1 MARPTKYTRDMPQK
15 AYEILAAGGT
25 HASVCKNL
33 GIALETF
40 YAWLGR
46 GNEHDNA
53 YFKKE
58 FSDRVRKGEVAG
70 EAWVDDLIT
79 KGASEKFSGNPNL
92 LIYKANKGKKT
103 SRYLAK
109 VDKKPTW
116 EQKLEMLS
124 ALYTDGIIDLEMYER
139 LLKCLKER
147 VGVMEQAKYEEFEAR
162 LKKLELERNELKHGY
177 QTNAIY

>member
-1 MARPTKYTRDMPQK
+1 MPDR
-15 AYEILAAGGT
+15 AYEILATGGT
-25 HASVCKNL
+25 HASVCKGL
-33 GIALETF
+33 GISLETF

-53 YFKKE
+53 YLKKD
-58 FSDRVRKGEVAG
+58 FSDRVREGEVAG
-70 EAWVDDLIT
+70 EAWVDDLIA
-79 KGASEKFSGNPNL
+79 KGASEKFAGNPNL

-109 VDKKPTW
+109 LDKKSTW

-124 ALYTDGIIDLEMYER
+124 TLYTDGIIDIEMYER
-139 LLKCLKER
+139 LLKCFKER

-162 LKKLELERNELKHGY
+162 LNKLEVQRGNSN
-177 QTNAIY
+177 TV